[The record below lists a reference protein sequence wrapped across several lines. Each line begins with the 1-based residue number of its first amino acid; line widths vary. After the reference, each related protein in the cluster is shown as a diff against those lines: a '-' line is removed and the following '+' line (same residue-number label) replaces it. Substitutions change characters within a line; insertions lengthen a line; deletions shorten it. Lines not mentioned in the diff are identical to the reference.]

1 MASADLS
8 FTKDGLI
15 YRPQHEEEEDD
26 EDFLTGRSQ
35 KDGGT
40 IGRIHGRYTLS
51 YVCHGVDIG
60 DGVVGLTSL
69 CRNHFIVD

>member
-15 YRPQHEEEEDD
+15 YRPQHEEEEED
-26 EDFLTGRSQ
+26 EDFLTGRPQ

-40 IGRIHGRYTLS
+40 IGRRHGS
-51 YVCHGVDIG
+51 YAYSICVPLGG
-60 DGVVGLTSL
+60 FDGWWGWTSL
-69 CRNHFIVD
+69 FRYHFIVD